1 MHVTLMIMSRR
12 RFLRKTVNKYL
23 DIDKT
28 VKDQKDVL
36 LSLSLSVMQSLSLDL
51 PPIRIPPLSLSLD
64 LDLSLYIYIY
74 IYIYIDI
81 CVCVCVCVCTFAYI
95 GEATWLCKLYRG
107 RVRVER
113 NEERVPII
121 IERGLAR
128 CRN

>member
-64 LDLSLYIYIY
+64 LDLSLSIYIYIY
-74 IYIYIDI
+74 IYIYRYM
-81 CVCVCVCVCTFAYI
+81 CVCVCVCVYI
-95 GEATWLCKLYRG
+95 CVYRG
-107 RVRVER
+107 SYLVVQTISRKSQSGKE
-113 NEERVPII
+113 
-121 IERGLAR
+121 
-128 CRN
+128 